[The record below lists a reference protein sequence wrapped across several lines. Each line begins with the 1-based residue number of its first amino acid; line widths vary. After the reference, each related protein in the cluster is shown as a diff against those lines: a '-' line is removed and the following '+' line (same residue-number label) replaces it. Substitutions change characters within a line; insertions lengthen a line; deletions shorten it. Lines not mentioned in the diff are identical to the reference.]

1 MEGLM
6 LTGETAVSLVDTFTT
21 AVNTVKTDVLEFIGI
36 ALPVGLA
43 IAGTIIAI
51 RLGWKFFKGVA
62 K

>member
-1 MEGLM
+1 MEN
-6 LTGETAVSLVDTFTT
+6 TAVNVTEAFSTAVSGVQ
-21 AVNTVKTDVLEFIGI
+21 ADVLEFIGI

>member
-1 MEGLM
+1 MGLM
-6 LTGETAVSLVDTFTT
+6 LTGETTTSVVDAFTT
-21 AVNTVKTDVLEFIGI
+21 AVNGVQSDVLKFIGV
-36 ALPVGLA
+36 ALPAGLA

>member
-1 MEGLM
+1 MPIISM
-6 LTGETAVSLVDTFTT
+6 GESVLSGTQEAFQTAITSVQSDFLGFM
-21 AVNTVKTDVLEFIGI
+21 GI

-43 IAGTIIAI
+43 IGGAIIAI

>member
-1 MEGLM
+1 MPHVLA
-6 LTGETAVSLVDTFTT
+6 TGETAASATEVFTT
-21 AVNTVKTDVLEFIGI
+21 AINGIQSDVMSFIGI